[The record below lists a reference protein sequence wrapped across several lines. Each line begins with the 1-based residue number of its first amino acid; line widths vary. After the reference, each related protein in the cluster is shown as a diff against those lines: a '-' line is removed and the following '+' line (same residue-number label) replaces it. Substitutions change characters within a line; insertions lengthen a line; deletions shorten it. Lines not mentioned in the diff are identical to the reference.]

1 MATLIWESNKMKNKL
16 TITDMHFTV
25 KSDDH
30 VFVATHYAQDC
41 FTVSVTKPTNS
52 MGWPTLNNKQICEL
66 INFLESK
73 LNK

>member
-1 MATLIWESNKMKNKL
+1 MKNKL

-41 FTVSVTKPTNS
+41 FTVSVTKPINS